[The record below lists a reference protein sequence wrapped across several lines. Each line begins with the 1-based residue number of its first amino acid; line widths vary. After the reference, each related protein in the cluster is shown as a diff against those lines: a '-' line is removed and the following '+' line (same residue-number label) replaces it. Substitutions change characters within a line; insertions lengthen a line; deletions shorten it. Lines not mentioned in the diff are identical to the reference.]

1 MSRPEAA
8 AAGTLASSVL
18 AERAPA
24 VAEALAQLPPDIV
37 ASAPAVLAASDFLL
51 DALCRD
57 PDLMAVLAS
66 RAAEHFA
73 GAPIALPS
81 LPAEPEM
88 GADHAALEAQFM

>member
-1 MSRPEAA
+1 MSRPEPA

-24 VAEALAQLPPDIV
+24 VAAALAQLPQDIV

-57 PDLMAVLAS
+57 PDLIAALGSRAGQRVLPRDGSESARAGDVRLPSRIVRVLAM
-66 RAAEHFA
+66 R
-73 GAPIALPS
+73 
-81 LPAEPEM
+81 
-88 GADHAALEAQFM
+88 